1 MTSNLAKKDIPK
13 TASVAEVKAAIEAL
27 SEEDLYRLYRY
38 ANRIR
43 RYPVIMATGMSS
55 EDVLQ
60 EAFTRVLS
68 GKRIWDQSAV
78 PFVKYLMGVMKSMIS
93 HANDSENNR
102 LQCVKEVQERTSLA
116 HAITPEI
123 ILLAT
128 ETLRSLERHFA
139 NDETA
144 LLYMMARG
152 EGIPLNEVA
161 SHLSLSANEVEAA
174 RKRVER
180 AKSQFWGEGESYD
193 G

>member
-13 TASVAEVKAAIEAL
+13 TTSVAEVKAAIEAL
-27 SEEDLYRLYRY
+27 SKEDLYRLYRY
-38 ANRIR
+38 ANRVR

-68 GKRIWDQSAV
+68 GKRNWDQSAV
-78 PFVKYLMGVMKSMIS
+78 PFVKYMMGVMKSMIS
-93 HANDSENNR
+93 HTQDSESNR
-102 LQCVKEVQERTSLA
+102 LQIVKEVQERTPVTQV
-116 HAITPEI
+116 ITPET
-123 ILLAT
+123 ILAAT
-128 ETLRSLERHFA
+128 ETLRSLEKHFA
-139 NDETA
+139 KDEIA

-180 AKSQFWGEGESYD
+180 TKDQFLGDGANYD